1 MAWPQA
7 LGLHKNSMESP
18 LERNYK
24 LYAFSFLDYVWC
36 FNRIHKIL
44 GAVVEVVDTRD
55 LKSLAQKE
63 REGSSPS
70 SLTTFLK
77 ITNYIAR

>member
-1 MAWPQA
+1 MVRSQA
-7 LGLHKNSMESP
+7 LGLHKNSMESS
-18 LERNYK
+18 LERNCK
-24 LYAFSFLDYVWC
+24 FYAFSFLDYVWY
-36 FNRIHKIL
+36 FNRIHKTL
-44 GAVVEVVDTRD
+44 GAVVELVDTRD
-55 LKSLAQKE
+55 LKSLARKE